1 MSECDWNRDRILRYW
16 LQRVRELEAVIKDCI
31 DTECRKCYNYKT
43 CDDKTNYGCGIYK
56 LKKILNNEET

>member
-1 MSECDWNRDRILRYW
+1 VQELPLIDKTQLEE
-16 LQRVRELEAVIKDCI
+16 QVRELEAAIKDCI